1 MCGCVYKP
9 APYWPNVG
17 ITSDINQVFLGL
29 FSIEVTYGNTRYWF
43 KPESYSVNAVWM
55 CLWPNV
61 GIPNVLNQESIC
73 RQI

>member
-9 APYWPNVG
+9 AQYWPNVG

-29 FSIEVTYGNTRYWF
+29 FSI
-43 KPESYSVNAVWM
+43 
-55 CLWPNV
+55 
-61 GIPNVLNQESIC
+61 VLNQESIC